1 MCGIAGLVLDR
12 PLPRGEHLLTM
23 ARSLRHRGPDDNG
36 FLTMLRDSVRVARNL
51 PLGEAFEVGLAHRR
65 LAILE
70 LTNAGWQPMA
80 SNSGRY
86 YLIHNGEVYNFLE
99 LREIL
104 ERKGYRFR
112 GYSDTE
118 VVLNAWEE
126 WGAQALSKFVGMF
139 AFALLD
145 VVERRLYL
153 ARDFFGIK
161 PLYFAQYR
169 DGLAFASEI
178 PPLLDLPGVSKKAFA
193 DKVYAYLVFGT
204 SDDGEQTMFA
214 DVQQV
219 PAGHYAV
226 VNLDAPRQVELVR
239 YWEWDLPQPLEI
251 GFEEAAQRLRDTFLE
266 SVDIHMRSDV
276 PVGSAL
282 SGGMDS
288 SAIVMG
294 MRRLRPDKE
303 IHAFGFVADDARFSE
318 ERFME
323 VVSKAANIVLHKVR
337 VSPQELLDD
346 FGRLVRLQGEPF
358 VSMSTY
364 AQYRVFR
371 AAEENGIKVMLDGQG
386 ADELFGGYVY
396 YKAARALSLLE
407 NGDLKRFLSLL
418 LRLRQYPNYSEML
431 FYLADYLLPRNER
444 FRRLLGKI
452 LGRGSVSSW
461 LRDEWFKERITIGRP
476 QEVKAGRGN
485 RLRAKLLST
494 MTQATLPR
502 LLRYE
507 DRNSMAHSVESRL
520 PFLNPSIAKFA
531 LSLPEE
537 FIISPTGTTKAVFRE
552 AMRGIVPHVI
562 LDRRDKIGF
571 VVPQRRWWRETAP
584 YFDNLLSVGEANK
597 LLPFVDFGKMRREW
611 NAVLAGRRS
620 SVFRMW
626 RGMNLLA
633 WTVAFGVEHE

>member
-1 MCGIAGLVLDR
+1 MCGIAGLVLER
-12 PLPRGEHLLTM
+12 PLPQGEYLLAL
-23 ARSLRHRGPDDNG
+23 ARSLYHRGPDDSG
-36 FLTMLRDSVRVARNL
+36 FLTMRRGNVRVARSL
-51 PLGEAFEVGLAHRR
+51 PLEEAFEVGFAHRR
-65 LAILE
+65 LAILD
-70 LTNAGWQPMA
+70 LTDTGWQPMA

-178 PPLLDLPGVSKKAFA
+178 PPLLDLPGVSRKAFA

-204 SDDGEQTMFA
+204 SDDGERTMFA
-214 DVQQV
+214 DVHQV

-226 VNLDAPRQVELVR
+226 VNLDAPRQVDLVR
-239 YWEWDLPQPLEI
+239 YWEWDLPQPLDLS
-251 GFEEAAQRLRDTFLE
+251 FEEAARRLRDMFLE
-266 SVDIHMRSDV
+266 SVGIHMRSDV
-276 PVGSAL
+276 SVGSAL
-282 SGGMDS
+282 SGGIDS

-294 MRRLRPDKE
+294 MRRLEPTKE
-303 IHAFGFVADDARFSE
+303 VHAFSFVADDARFSE

-323 VVSKAANIVLHKVR
+323 VIGKAANVVLHKVR
-337 VSPQELLDD
+337 IAPQELLDD
-346 FGRLVRLQGEPF
+346 LGRLIQIQGEPF
-358 VSMSTY
+358 GGMSTY
-364 AQYRVFR
+364 AQYRVFQ
-371 AAEENGIKVMLDGQG
+371 AAKEAGIKVMLDGQG

-396 YKAARALSLLE
+396 YKASRALSLLE
-407 NGDLKRFLSLL
+407 KGNLKGFLSFLFH
-418 LRLRQYPNYSEML
+418 LRQYPNYSEAL
-431 FYLADYLLPRNER
+431 LYLANDLFPKNKQI
-444 FRRLLGKI
+444 RRLLGKF
-452 LGRGSVSSW
+452 LGRSSMPSW
-461 LRDEWFKERITIGRP
+461 LRDEWFKGRITIGRL
-476 QEVKAGRGN
+476 QEAKAGRGN

-494 MTQATLPR
+494 MTQTTLPR

-520 PFLNPSIAKFA
+520 PFLNPSIAKFTLA
-531 LSLPEE
+531 LPEE
-537 FIISPTGTTKAVFRE
+537 FIISPTGTSKAVFRE
-552 AMRGIVPHVI
+552 AMRGIVPDVI
-562 LDRRDKIGF
+562 LDRKDKMGF
-571 VVPQRRWWRETAP
+571 IAPQRKWWRETAP
-584 YFDNLLSVGEANK
+584 YFEGLLSVGEANN
-597 LLPFVDFGKMRREW
+597 LLPFVDFGRMRREW
-611 NAVLAGRRS
+611 NAVLAGEKLP
-620 SVFRMW
+620 VFRMW
-626 RGMNLLA
+626 RGINLLA
-633 WTVAFGVEHE
+633 WTVTFGVEYE